1 MSRSALLFKK
11 KTRLDSRIES
21 LCDSL
26 SKEQMQADLKSPKN
40 SKWEPRIGWLWR
52 RRWRSREEVVVL
64 STQEKRKMFFS
75 LRQIDLTLFSSSSSV
90 SREHIL
96 KGRLMDED
104 DEDAQRVNAV
114 ESQGSSMMQEMHVQ
128 VTSTVNAV
136 ASPEGK
142 WDDYLKGIILLSI
155 TDVSSPR
162 FSHSFDSLSSLF
174 HRF

>member
-1 MSRSALLFKK
+1 
-11 KTRLDSRIES
+11 
-21 LCDSL
+21 
-26 SKEQMQADLKSPKN
+26 
-40 SKWEPRIGWLWR
+40 
-52 RRWRSREEVVVL
+52 
-64 STQEKRKMFFS
+64 MFFS

-155 TDVSSPR
+155 IDVSSPG